1 MSALNDVTLSDA
13 VDGDVLKYNA
23 TDNRW
28 ENKPSIQALKELSDV
43 DSGLAEGKILIGKS
57 GGLRFEYTNFM
68 IESLIDTNTE
78 NKEVGDALTW
88 TGTEWEA
95 NKNKIESI
103 NELDAFDVSDSPSN
117 KFMYHDGTNWV
128 DKSFDFVDKMDDLS
142 DVGLANEVAG
152 QVLSYNGTQWV
163 NGSLSI
169 EDLSSV
175 EMDWLGQG
183 ALNPNKK
190 FIVFRNGKW
199 RNATVNIEEMDKNIN
214 KPLII
219 IISSP
224 SGAGKTSICKNIL
237 SLDSNIRLSIS
248 VTTRPARDNEIDGKD
263 YHFID
268 SEEFKSML
276 KDNQFLEHAKVFNN
290 YYGSLRKHVDS
301 YLADGNDVL
310 FDIDWQ
316 GAQQIVNS
324 DYDKIVTIFIMPPS
338 KKSIEER
345 LLTRQKDSG
354 DNPETVK
361 SRMLEYE
368 TEISHK
374 NEYKY
379 IVINDNLEE
388 CTNEIIKI
396 IQNERI

>member
-1 MSALNDVTLSDA
+1 
-13 VDGDVLKYNA
+13 
-23 TDNRW
+23 
-28 ENKPSIQALKELSDV
+28 
-43 DSGLAEGKILIGKS
+43 
-57 GGLRFEYTNFM
+57 
-68 IESLIDTNTE
+68 
-78 NKEVGDALTW
+78 
-88 TGTEWEA
+88 
-95 NKNKIESI
+95 
-103 NELDAFDVSDSPSN
+103 
-117 KFMYHDGTNWV
+117 
-128 DKSFDFVDKMDDLS
+128 
-142 DVGLANEVAG
+142 
-152 QVLSYNGTQWV
+152 
-163 NGSLSI
+163 
-169 EDLSSV
+169 
-175 EMDWLGQG
+175 
-183 ALNPNKK
+183 
-190 FIVFRNGKW
+190 
-199 RNATVNIEEMDKNIN
+199 MDKNIN

-237 SLDSNIRLSIS
+237 SLDSNIRLSVS

-268 SEEFKSML
+268 SEKFKSML
-276 KDNQFLEHAKVFNN
+276 KDNQFLEYAKVFNN
-290 YYGSLRKHVDS
+290 YYGSLRKYVDS
-301 YLADGNDVL
+301 YLAHGNDVL

-324 DYDKIVTIFIMPPS
+324 DYDNIVTIFIMPPS

-345 LLTRQKDSG
+345 LLIRQKDSG

-374 NEYKY
+374 NEYNY

-396 IQNERI
+396 IHNERI

>member
-1 MSALNDVTLSDA
+1 
-13 VDGDVLKYNA
+13 
-23 TDNRW
+23 
-28 ENKPSIQALKELSDV
+28 
-43 DSGLAEGKILIGKS
+43 
-57 GGLRFEYTNFM
+57 
-68 IESLIDTNTE
+68 
-78 NKEVGDALTW
+78 
-88 TGTEWEA
+88 
-95 NKNKIESI
+95 
-103 NELDAFDVSDSPSN
+103 
-117 KFMYHDGTNWV
+117 
-128 DKSFDFVDKMDDLS
+128 
-142 DVGLANEVAG
+142 
-152 QVLSYNGTQWV
+152 
-163 NGSLSI
+163 
-169 EDLSSV
+169 
-175 EMDWLGQG
+175 
-183 ALNPNKK
+183 
-190 FIVFRNGKW
+190 
-199 RNATVNIEEMDKNIN
+199 MDKNIN

-301 YLADGNDVL
+301 YLVDGNDVL

-361 SRMLEYE
+361 NRMLEYE

>member
-1 MSALNDVTLSDA
+1 
-13 VDGDVLKYNA
+13 
-23 TDNRW
+23 
-28 ENKPSIQALKELSDV
+28 
-43 DSGLAEGKILIGKS
+43 
-57 GGLRFEYTNFM
+57 
-68 IESLIDTNTE
+68 
-78 NKEVGDALTW
+78 
-88 TGTEWEA
+88 
-95 NKNKIESI
+95 
-103 NELDAFDVSDSPSN
+103 
-117 KFMYHDGTNWV
+117 
-128 DKSFDFVDKMDDLS
+128 
-142 DVGLANEVAG
+142 
-152 QVLSYNGTQWV
+152 
-163 NGSLSI
+163 
-169 EDLSSV
+169 
-175 EMDWLGQG
+175 
-183 ALNPNKK
+183 
-190 FIVFRNGKW
+190 
-199 RNATVNIEEMDKNIN
+199 MDKNIN

-237 SLDSNIRLSIS
+237 SLDSNIKLSVS

-268 SEEFKSML
+268 SEKFKSML
-276 KDNQFLEHAKVFNN
+276 KDNQFLEYAKVFNN
-290 YYGSLRKHVDS
+290 YYGSLRKYVDS
-301 YLADGNDVL
+301 YLAHGNDVL

-324 DYDKIVTIFIMPPS
+324 DYDNIVTIFIMPPS

-345 LLTRQKDSG
+345 LLIRQKDSG

-374 NEYKY
+374 NEYNY

>member
-1 MSALNDVTLSDA
+1 
-13 VDGDVLKYNA
+13 
-23 TDNRW
+23 
-28 ENKPSIQALKELSDV
+28 
-43 DSGLAEGKILIGKS
+43 
-57 GGLRFEYTNFM
+57 
-68 IESLIDTNTE
+68 
-78 NKEVGDALTW
+78 
-88 TGTEWEA
+88 
-95 NKNKIESI
+95 
-103 NELDAFDVSDSPSN
+103 
-117 KFMYHDGTNWV
+117 
-128 DKSFDFVDKMDDLS
+128 
-142 DVGLANEVAG
+142 
-152 QVLSYNGTQWV
+152 
-163 NGSLSI
+163 
-169 EDLSSV
+169 
-175 EMDWLGQG
+175 
-183 ALNPNKK
+183 
-190 FIVFRNGKW
+190 
-199 RNATVNIEEMDKNIN
+199 MDKNIN

-237 SLDSNIRLSIS
+237 SLDSNIRLSVS

-268 SEEFKSML
+268 SEKFKSML
-276 KDNQFLEHAKVFNN
+276 KDNQFLEYAKVFNN
-290 YYGSLRKHVDS
+290 YYGSLRKYVDS
-301 YLADGNDVL
+301 YLAHGNDVL

-324 DYDKIVTIFIMPPS
+324 DYDNIVTIFIMPPS

-354 DNPETVK
+354 DNLETVK

-374 NEYKY
+374 DEYNY

>member
-1 MSALNDVTLSDA
+1 
-13 VDGDVLKYNA
+13 
-23 TDNRW
+23 
-28 ENKPSIQALKELSDV
+28 
-43 DSGLAEGKILIGKS
+43 
-57 GGLRFEYTNFM
+57 
-68 IESLIDTNTE
+68 
-78 NKEVGDALTW
+78 
-88 TGTEWEA
+88 
-95 NKNKIESI
+95 
-103 NELDAFDVSDSPSN
+103 
-117 KFMYHDGTNWV
+117 
-128 DKSFDFVDKMDDLS
+128 
-142 DVGLANEVAG
+142 
-152 QVLSYNGTQWV
+152 
-163 NGSLSI
+163 
-169 EDLSSV
+169 
-175 EMDWLGQG
+175 
-183 ALNPNKK
+183 
-190 FIVFRNGKW
+190 
-199 RNATVNIEEMDKNIN
+199 MDKNIN

-224 SGAGKTSICKNIL
+224 SGAGKTSICKNIV
-237 SLDSNIRLSIS
+237 SLDSNIRLSVS

-268 SEEFKSML
+268 SAEFKSML
-276 KDNQFLEHAKVFNN
+276 KDNQFLEYAKVFNN
-290 YYGSLRKHVDS
+290 YYGSLRKYVDS
-301 YLADGNDVL
+301 YLAQGNDVL

-324 DYDKIVTIFIMPPS
+324 DYDNIVTIFIMPPS

-374 NEYKY
+374 NEYSY